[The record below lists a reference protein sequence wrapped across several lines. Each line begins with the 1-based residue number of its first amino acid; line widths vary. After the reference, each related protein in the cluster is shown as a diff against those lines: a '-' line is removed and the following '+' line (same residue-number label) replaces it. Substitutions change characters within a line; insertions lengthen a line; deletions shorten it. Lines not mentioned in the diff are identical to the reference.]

1 MSLSTYK
8 TEKTDSDSD
17 NVKIFYKTQTH
28 SHIDVLPM
36 DNVYI
41 CINVIIED
49 DVIIENN
56 CILGNNAFI
65 KSGTIMELFSIDGA
79 GSVVA
84 VESLVRL
91 DQFLTGN
98 ND

>member
-1 MSLSTYK
+1 MLRY
-8 TEKTDSDSD
+8 
-17 NVKIFYKTQTH
+17 F
-28 SHIDVLPM
+28 
-36 DNVYI
+36 
-41 CINVIIED
+41 IIED

>member
-1 MSLSTYK
+1 MSLSTHK
-8 TEKTDSDSD
+8 TEKTNSDSD

-28 SHIDVLPM
+28 PHIDVLPM

-56 CILGNNAFI
+56 CILGNNALI

-91 DQFLTGN
+91 DQFLAGN